1 MPKTDASIAAA
12 RPRRSYNKL
21 SERLRQ
27 FMEEGHFRDGDRLPP
42 ERALAETYRSEEVDG
57 AHGEVVFGIVD
68 GAFED
73 YPARRVVGREVGER
87 DDIARGF
94 RSSAHN
100 RGYLY
105 GERAVFPLAFP
116 RSGGERA
123 DSVPAFE
130 PVFFYKEL
138 RDVDGRTFQSVA
150 VGGECYRAPQP
161 VVEYVENPADAH
173 EFFLFARGAE
183 KFGENFPL

>member
-1 MPKTDASIAAA
+1 M
-12 RPRRSYNKL
+12 
-21 SERLRQ
+21 
-27 FMEEGHFRDGDRLPP
+27 
-42 ERALAETYRSEEVDG
+42 
-57 AHGEVVFGIVD
+57 D